1 MEEREIDL
9 FDLIADILAHWRS
22 VLIAMLVGAVL
33 LGAFGYV
40 KSYKE
45 FQNTQNEQVTVSN
58 TNDTTREEKIKR
70 MKESLGDDL
79 LAGVDS
85 VIVWENKYDL
95 KEIYYKNSLYM
106 QLDPLHVVQ
115 KELVYQIQVED
126 NSAGSKF
133 GIVYGNVI
141 KNVGLY
147 DWIEQQTRMDAA
159 YVGELISADAQ
170 SGMGVADDEKQIL
183 LSDSNCVKI
192 VIMQKDEES
201 CEKLAD
207 AVKEYLAMQQE
218 NLSQEIGNHELILLS
233 ETMGTVSNTEVLD
246 KQTSYRDEISSLK
259 ESIAKAYKKNYMVP
273 EANVRVEINEKTGKI
288 RLFEIRT
295 VVDDLE
301 DEDLEVSLDE
311 AHDINPNYQVGD
323 IVETEADVDHIGRLA
338 AIQTKQLF
346 RQKIRE
352 TEKETLYNE
361 FADKK
366 DDIIT
371 GIVDRVEPKFAIINI
386 GKTGAF
392 LGLNQQIPGE
402 TLHEGQH
409 VKVYVSDVDRGTK
422 GTHIVV
428 SRTEP
433 QFVRRL
439 FELEVPEVYDGTVEI
454 KSVSR
459 EPGERSKIAVYT
471 AVEGLDPIG
480 SCVGPKGSR
489 VKNVVDELHGE
500 MIDIVEWSSDPV
512 VYISHAL
519 SPSDVLTVSVDEEK
533 HSALV
538 IVPDDQLSLAIGK
551 RGQNA
556 RLAVR
561 LTGWKID
568 IKSLSE
574 ATELGL
580 MEQIQQKEELPVDET
595 FQDEFAQE
603 MLDKQEEKE
612 TVVEEKENTENEVE
626 EVTSES
632 DVEDYEDFDDYE
644 DDEYSK
650 YDEDIDYDEY
660 DKYYDED

>member
-1 MEEREIDL
+1 M
-9 FDLIADILAHWRS
+9 A
-22 VLIAMLVGAVL
+22 
-33 LGAFGYV
+33 
-40 KSYKE
+40 
-45 FQNTQNEQVTVSN
+45 SN
-58 TNDTTREEKIKR
+58 RKFMSALNALCEEK
-70 MKESLGDDL
+70 
-79 LAGVDS
+79 
-85 VIVWENKYDL
+85 
-95 KEIYYKNSLYM
+95 
-106 QLDPLHVVQ
+106 
-115 KELVYQIQVED
+115 
-126 NSAGSKF
+126 
-133 GIVYGNVI
+133 GI
-141 KNVGLY
+141 
-147 DWIEQQTRMDAA
+147 
-159 YVGELISADAQ
+159 
-170 SGMGVADDEKQIL
+170 EKDVFL
-183 LSDSNCVKI
+183 E
-192 VIMQKDEES
+192 M
-201 CEKLAD
+201 
-207 AVKEYLAMQQE
+207 
-218 NLSQEIGNHELILLS
+218 
-233 ETMGTVSNTEVLD
+233 
-246 KQTSYRDEISSLK
+246 LK

-352 TEKETLYNE
+352 TENE

-371 GIVDRVEPKFAIINI
+371 GIVDRVESKFAIINI

-603 MLDKQEEKE
+603 MLDNQEEKE
-612 TVVEEKENTENEVE
+612 TIVEEKENIENEVE

>member
-1 MEEREIDL
+1 M
-9 FDLIADILAHWRS
+9 A
-22 VLIAMLVGAVL
+22 
-33 LGAFGYV
+33 
-40 KSYKE
+40 
-45 FQNTQNEQVTVSN
+45 SN
-58 TNDTTREEKIKR
+58 RKFMSALNALCEEK
-70 MKESLGDDL
+70 
-79 LAGVDS
+79 
-85 VIVWENKYDL
+85 
-95 KEIYYKNSLYM
+95 
-106 QLDPLHVVQ
+106 
-115 KELVYQIQVED
+115 
-126 NSAGSKF
+126 
-133 GIVYGNVI
+133 GI
-141 KNVGLY
+141 
-147 DWIEQQTRMDAA
+147 
-159 YVGELISADAQ
+159 
-170 SGMGVADDEKQIL
+170 EKDVFL
-183 LSDSNCVKI
+183 E
-192 VIMQKDEES
+192 M
-201 CEKLAD
+201 
-207 AVKEYLAMQQE
+207 
-218 NLSQEIGNHELILLS
+218 
-233 ETMGTVSNTEVLD
+233 
-246 KQTSYRDEISSLK
+246 LK

-295 VVDDLE
+295 VVD
-301 DEDLEVSLDE
+301 DLEVSLDE

-603 MLDKQEEKE
+603 MLDNQEEKE
-612 TVVEEKENTENEVE
+612 TIVEEKENIENEVE

>member
-1 MEEREIDL
+1 M
-9 FDLIADILAHWRS
+9 A
-22 VLIAMLVGAVL
+22 
-33 LGAFGYV
+33 
-40 KSYKE
+40 
-45 FQNTQNEQVTVSN
+45 SN
-58 TNDTTREEKIKR
+58 RKFMSALNALCEEK
-70 MKESLGDDL
+70 
-79 LAGVDS
+79 
-85 VIVWENKYDL
+85 
-95 KEIYYKNSLYM
+95 
-106 QLDPLHVVQ
+106 
-115 KELVYQIQVED
+115 
-126 NSAGSKF
+126 
-133 GIVYGNVI
+133 GI
-141 KNVGLY
+141 
-147 DWIEQQTRMDAA
+147 
-159 YVGELISADAQ
+159 
-170 SGMGVADDEKQIL
+170 EKDVFL
-183 LSDSNCVKI
+183 E
-192 VIMQKDEES
+192 M
-201 CEKLAD
+201 
-207 AVKEYLAMQQE
+207 
-218 NLSQEIGNHELILLS
+218 
-233 ETMGTVSNTEVLD
+233 
-246 KQTSYRDEISSLK
+246 LK

-386 GKTGAF
+386 GKTG
-392 LGLNQQIPGE
+392 E

-459 EPGERSKIAVYT
+459 EPGERSKVAVYT
-471 AVEGLDPIG
+471 DVEGLDPIG

-489 VKNVVDELHGE
+489 VKNVVDELNGE
-500 MIDIVEWSSDPV
+500 MIDIIEWSNDPV

-519 SPSDVLTVSVDEEK
+519 SPSDVLTVSVNEEA

-574 ATELGL
+574 AKELGL
-580 MEQIQQKEELPVDET
+580 MDAISQKEESPVDDD

-603 MLDKQEEKE
+603 MLNNEE
-612 TVVEEKENTENEVE
+612 VVEEAVE
-626 EVTSES
+626 EPVAEQQA
-632 DVEDYEDFDDYE
+632 DVKEVVEDDYDEDFEDFE
-644 DDEYSK
+644 DDDYSK

>member
-1 MEEREIDL
+1 MINFNEDLSLKQIIKIIIPILFLLSAIVIYSLVIKPSLNEIEAMEEGIKEKNEAIAELAEDSTKSDELEYNTATEIKAYDNYID
-9 FDLIADILAHWRS
+9 FFTEELINKKFKYGNIMPKQLDTDEVIYPYEVETKLIFEDIKAFYDILDNASHNLTGLNISKKDDGWEADIKNIFLMDQYYGLRNIVIDNIGIES
-22 VLIAMLVGAVL
+22 
-33 LGAFGYV
+33 
-40 KSYKE
+40 SDD
-45 FQNTQNEQVTVSN
+45 VS
-58 TNDTTREEKIKR
+58 DDEEEKDGEG
-70 MKESLGDDL
+70 KEKDGE
-79 LAGVDS
+79 G
-85 VIVWENKYDL
+85 
-95 KEIYYKNSLYM
+95 KE
-106 QLDPLHVVQ
+106 
-115 KELVYQIQVED
+115 
-126 NSAGSKF
+126 
-133 GIVYGNVI
+133 
-141 KNVGLY
+141 
-147 DWIEQQTRMDAA
+147 
-159 YVGELISADAQ
+159 
-170 SGMGVADDEKQIL
+170 
-183 LSDSNCVKI
+183 
-192 VIMQKDEES
+192 KDEE
-201 CEKLAD
+201 K
-207 AVKEYLAMQQE
+207 
-218 NLSQEIGNHELILLS
+218 N
-233 ETMGTVSNTEVLD
+233 
-246 KQTSYRDEISSLK
+246 DEQKK
-259 ESIAKAYKKNYMVP
+259 ESFSSSHNGG
-273 EANVRVEINEKTGKI
+273 VEINEKTGKI

-603 MLDKQEEKE
+603 MLDNQEEKE
-612 TVVEEKENTENEVE
+612 TVVEEKENIENEVE